1 MGIRLY
7 IYCVFLCS
15 SLFAS
20 QSFLNVNLS
29 HQIENVINNNSN
41 EEYHIAFLLPFCVD
55 NNDMLFSGDLDSLMS
70 DVDFLENYQFYKKTK
85 ISIDF
90 FLGFLSSVDE
100 LQGVDIKIS
109 LYDIK
114 EGDMSKKVLR
124 TILNQGDLDDVD
136 LIVGPF
142 FTDNVV
148 FFSKR
153 FRKNIPIISPFSKK
167 SHITSNK
174 TNVFQVP
181 VDIMDQLSLFAKQL
195 FAAHQYDN
203 ILLLKR
209 DTILDTLYR
218 KIDFLYMYRRRMFQ
232 S

>member
-7 IYCVFLCS
+7 IYCVFLFS

-20 QSFLNVNLS
+20 QSFLHVDLS
-29 HQIENVINNNSN
+29 HQIENVISNNSN

-55 NNDMLFSGDLDSLMS
+55 NNDMLFSGNLDSLMS

-100 LQGVDIKIS
+100 LQGVDITIS

-114 EGDMSKKVLR
+114 EGDMSKKVLS
-124 TILNQGDLDDVD
+124 TILNQGNLDDVD
-136 LIVGPF
+136 LVVGPL
-142 FTDNVV
+142 FTENVV

-153 FRKNIPIISPFSKK
+153 FRKNIAIFILWIINRIFYVRTY
-167 SHITSNK
+167 IVIWN
-174 TNVFQVP
+174 
-181 VDIMDQLSLFAKQL
+181 
-195 FAAHQYDN
+195 
-203 ILLLKR
+203 
-209 DTILDTLYR
+209 
-218 KIDFLYMYRRRMFQ
+218 
-232 S
+232 